1 MGKFKNKKMK
11 KKKEDTKPIEETEEE
26 EKGKGEGG
34 VLSDSVLEAFD
45 NDATPVVD
53 PLEDDPLLPLEDD
66 EEDMLDSGDYKVSDE
81 W

>member
-1 MGKFKNKKMK
+1 MK

-26 EKGKGEGG
+26 EKGKSEGG

-53 PLEDDPLLPLEDD
+53 SLLEDDTLLPLEDE
-66 EEDMLDSGDYKVSDE
+66 EEDMLDSGDYKLSDE